1 MKKYLIAS
9 LFCLTSFAF
18 AQGQVGENGQDSGN
32 LCNSPQVTNC
42 EPCLKACVQQHKSDR
57 VGANDKGSAKA
68 AVKGASQSG
77 STRQ

>member
-1 MKKYLIAS
+1 MKKYVIVS
-9 LFCLTSFAF
+9 LLCLTSLAF
-18 AQGQVGENGQDSGN
+18 AQGHVGENGQDSGN

-57 VGANDKGSAKA
+57 VGANDKASPKA
-68 AVKGASQSG
+68 AIKGTSQSG